1 MSIRSSKITNPVVTE
16 ELAGN
21 ANGGKTRPRERIVS
35 AACTL
40 FRENGIRAT
49 GVEAIAEAADTNK
62 MTLYRHF
69 GSKDELICEA
79 LKCISDRHAAF
90 WEKLTADFPDD
101 SQARLLAWVELR
113 AASLV
118 DEPHGCDLS
127 NAAVELK
134 ETDHPAHAVIEQV
147 KAAQHRRLVDLCAD
161 AGSRDP
167 DLLAN
172 TLAMLLEGARVSRCA
187 SGAEGPC
194 RQFSRACHAAIAAFR
209 N

>member
-1 MSIRSSKITNPVVTE
+1 M
-16 ELAGN
+16 AGN
-21 ANGGKTRPRERIVS
+21 ANGGKTKPRERIVS

-79 LKCISDRHAAF
+79 LKCISDRHSAF
-90 WEKLTADFPDD
+90 WDRLASDFPSD
-101 SQARLLAWVELR
+101 SRRRLLAWVELR

-118 DEPHGCDLS
+118 EEPYGCDIS

-134 ETDHPAHAVIEQV
+134 ETGHPAHAVIEQV
-147 KAAQHRRLVDLCAD
+147 KAAQHRQLTDLCAA
-161 AGSRDP
+161 AGTRDP
-167 DLLAN
+167 ELLAN
-172 TLAMLLEGARVSRCA
+172 SLALLMEGARVSRCV
-187 SGAEGPC
+187 SGPDGPS
-194 RQFSRACHAAIAAFR
+194 REFSRACYAVIEALSNADTV

>member
-1 MSIRSSKITNPVVTE
+1 MI
-16 ELAGN
+16 G
-21 ANGGKTRPRERIVS
+21 
-35 AACTL
+35 
-40 FRENGIRAT
+40 
-49 GVEAIAEAADTNK
+49 AEAAVGRG
-62 MTLYRHF
+62 TLYRHF

-134 ETDHPAHAVIEQV
+134 ETDHPAHAASEEVQSACQV
-147 KAAQHRRLVDLCAD
+147 SV
-161 AGSRDP
+161 G
-167 DLLAN
+167 
-172 TLAMLLEGARVSRCA
+172 EGYSL
-187 SGAEGPC
+187 
-194 RQFSRACHAAIAAFR
+194 
-209 N
+209 